1 MTVKEGSSNS
11 LPTNPMPSTAHNSSS
26 EYSTWPEGSRLE
38 PMILSGILVD
48 DEPELPQQRKVNHQL
63 PLTLLLS
70 ISAHVLIFA
79 VAAWSASKSPRSAV
93 VTENPRPGPSVQI
106 RILDSTP
113 RSLQETMPSS
123 DAPVEAPVEV
133 AVDTDVA
140 LSPANERPTIETPT
154 VSGGTSPQPNTVT
167 VAEQSASTPT
177 AIEPPQ
183 GAPRISLP
191 TSHDLRAAIQ
201 MRDTAERQRSLDI
214 LCEPNQQ
221 RQQIMDCGATES
233 TQHMAL
239 AEQNDI
245 VEYFNRIPLPDKADT
260 SNPMSAGGRVKAN
273 LDVVDAQLGT
283 TQTRKRIMGIP

>member
-1 MTVKEGSSNS
+1 MS
-11 LPTNPMPSTAHNSSS
+11 LTAHNSSS
-26 EYSTWPEGSRLE
+26 EYSAWPEGSRLE
-38 PMILSGILVD
+38 PIILSGILVD
-48 DEPELPQQRKVNHQL
+48 DEPELPQKRKVNHQL

-79 VAAWSASKSPRSAV
+79 VAAWSASKSPRLAV
-93 VTENPRPGPSVQI
+93 VTENPRPGPSVQV

-113 RSLQETMPSS
+113 RTLQETMPSS
-123 DAPVEAPVEV
+123 DVPVEAPVEV

-140 LSPANERPTIETPT
+140 LSPTNEQPAIETPT
-154 VSGGTSPQPNTVT
+154 VSGDTSPQPDTVT
-167 VAEQSASTPT
+167 VADQSVSTPT

-201 MRDTAERQRSLDI
+201 MRDAAERQRSLDV

-221 RQQIMDCGATES
+221 RQQMMDCGAIEG
-233 TQHMAL
+233 TQDMAL

-245 VEYFNRIPLPDKADT
+245 VEYFNRTPLPKKADT
-260 SNPMSAGGRVKAN
+260 SDPTSAGGRVRTN
-273 LDVVDAQLGT
+273 LDVVDSQLGT